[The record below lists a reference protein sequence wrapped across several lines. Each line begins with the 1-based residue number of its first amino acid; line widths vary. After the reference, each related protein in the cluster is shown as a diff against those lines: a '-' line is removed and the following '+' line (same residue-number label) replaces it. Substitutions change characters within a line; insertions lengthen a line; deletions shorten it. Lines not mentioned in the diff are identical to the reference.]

1 MMSNSPSEKNPSPN
15 RLPIWILAIL
25 ASLLLIVVIIGAVW
39 LFRTVQDIASASIST
54 TPDYSV
60 PNEDVDSVEVKDD
73 ILPDNNS
80 EQTLPVLVP
89 DEIQPWSGEERIN
102 FLFLGVDLRCDEK
115 GPTHTDSIMVVTV
128 DPLTMSAALLS
139 MPRDLWVEIPGFG
152 VDRINQAYYYGQAYE
167 YPGGGQALAMET
179 VESLLGIPVDYYLT
193 VDFQGFVDAV
203 DLIGGIVVDV
213 PEPIDDPDYP
223 DNCYGY
229 EPFSIPAGMQRL
241 DGETALKFARTR
253 ATFGGDV
260 DRAGRQQEVLL
271 AVRDQA
277 LQVEQFP
284 KLLVQAPRFWQTFQD
299 NVNTNLSLED
309 AMELA
314 LLVREIPRENIHSA
328 ILDYNYV
335 YNETTPDGRQV
346 LVPLRN
352 EIRELRDELFAIAA
366 ASTPVHENLPQL
378 MVQEDARVAIYN
390 GTAVFGLA
398 GDTQAYL
405 QDLGVNV
412 TEIGN
417 ADSSAF
423 NTSQIVDYGS
433 HPQTVQFLIQQMQ
446 IPPLNLSSESFPKD
460 DYDVLVIVGNDWAGQ
475 LVAEQKAISTDP
487 LPSN

>member
-1 MMSNSPSEKNPSPN
+1 MTSNSEN
-15 RLPIWILAIL
+15 RRDNSSIRFPLWVLAIL
-25 ASLLLIVVIIGAVW
+25 AVVLLIVVIISAAW
-39 LFRTVQDIASASIST
+39 LFRTVQDIASATISDS
-54 TPDYSV
+54 PEFAV
-60 PNEDVDSVEVKDD
+60 PQDGIENVEVVGDV
-73 ILPDNNS
+73 LPEDNS
-80 EQTLPVLVP
+80 EQPLPVVIP

-102 FLFLGVDLRCDEK
+102 FLFMGVDLRCDED
-115 GPTHTDSIMVVTV
+115 GPSHTDSIMIVTI

-139 MPRDLWVEIPGFG
+139 LPRDLWVEIPGFG
-152 VDRINQAYYYGQAYE
+152 VDRINQAYYFGQAYE

-179 VESLLGIPVDYYLT
+179 VEALLGIPIEYYVT
-193 VDFQGFVDAV
+193 VDFQGFIDAV

-229 EPFSIPAGMQRL
+229 EPFFIPAGKQRI

-260 DRAGRQQEVLL
+260 DRAERQQEVLL

-277 LQVEQFP
+277 LRVDQFA
-284 KLLVQAPRFWQTFQD
+284 KLIVQAPQFWQTFQD
-299 NVNTNLSLED
+299 NVNTNLPFED
-309 AMELA
+309 AMKLA
-314 LLVREIPRENIHSA
+314 LLIQKIPKENIQTA

-352 EIRELRDELFAIAA
+352 EIRALRDEFFAIPAA
-366 ASTPVHENLPQL
+366 PTPVLEDLPRL

-398 GDTQAYL
+398 ADTQSYL
-405 QDLGVNV
+405 QDLDVNV

-417 ADSSAF
+417 ADSSTYK
-423 NTSQIVDYGS
+423 TSQIIDYGS
-433 HPQTVQFLIQQMQ
+433 HPQTVHFLIQEMQ
-446 IPPLNLSSESFPKD
+446 IPPLNLSNESFSTE
-460 DYDVLVIVGNDWAGQ
+460 DYDVLVIVGNDWAER
-475 LVAEQKAISTDP
+475 VAAE
-487 LPSN
+487 